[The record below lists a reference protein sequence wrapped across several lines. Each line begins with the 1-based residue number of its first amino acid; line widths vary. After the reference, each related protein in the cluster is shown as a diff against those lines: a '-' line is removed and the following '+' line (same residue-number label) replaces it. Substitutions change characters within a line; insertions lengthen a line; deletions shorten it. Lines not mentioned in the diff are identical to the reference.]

1 MHRWTVPSS
10 RAVAFRVLVRACVY
24 MCVCDSCV
32 CVAACLWGSWDCV
45 YNRCPTQCVTLV
57 CMAACVCVCLVRAA
71 VRCDSRRVRAC
82 VCVCVDGLY
91 LAMCSRAVCILRVCR
106 ACECEH
112 VWGRRVTLLCVWKP
126 VCMCL
131 TVFHCD
137 AVYGAACVYVCAPPC
152 DTLFTCVHLC
162 VACSRC
168 CIPCGC
174 VLTQCLRRVRSVCV
188 CGAGV

>member
-1 MHRWTVPSS
+1 MCDTG
-10 RAVAFRVLVRACVY
+10 VY
-24 MCVCDSCV
+24 GSMCVCVLFAPLFGATLGVCERV
-32 CVAACLWGSWDCV
+32 CV
-45 YNRCPTQCVTLV
+45 
-57 CMAACVCVCLVRAA
+57 
-71 VRCDSRRVRAC
+71 C

-188 CGAGV
+188 WGRCLTQCATHCLRVYRWVVQWAPAFTLFHFVRLCVCVGGACG